1 MRSPSTTGSHS
12 VCGCTLGSVDDAT
25 VDHADPSMSIG
36 FALYDGRCGPT
47 PEETRVM
54 ANIDAL
60 ASMIALTMTRCMQIR
75 SKVFPNSRSD
85 ADAQSLADSM
95 DLFIS
100 RQSRGATRY
109 CNAKIVPQ
117 TEKRVNNIFHTYFW
131 SPNGQSV
138 PLDVVLGYRNF
149 RIKPFVEVEEVF
161 VSKAVRS
168 IQLRLRECIVI
179 PPLDRVSTRFS
190 VCFPDRVCSTDA
202 AADATATAT
211 VAAVDETPNKRKH
224 EDENPEEEEEDALKR
239 PKPNEELKQTAA
251 ASEDDSN
258 DDSTEAPEEDNE
270 GEEDP

>member
-202 AADATATAT
+202 ADATATGPV

>member
-1 MRSPSTTGSHS
+1 MRAATQFPESYVHAVT
-12 VCGCTLGSVDDAT
+12 VYDAT
-25 VDHADPSMSIG
+25 VDHADPSMSVG
-36 FALYDGRCGPT
+36 FALYDGRSGPT
-47 PEETRVM
+47 PEETRIM
-54 ANIDAL
+54 DNIDAL

-100 RQSRGATRY
+100 RQSRGSTRY
-109 CNAKIVPQ
+109 CNAKIVPP

-131 SPNGQSV
+131 TPNGQSV
-138 PLDVVLGYRNF
+138 PLDVVMAYRNF

-190 VCFPDRVCSTDA
+190 VCFPDKVCSTAPTDVEA
-202 AADATATAT
+202 
-211 VAAVDETPNKRKH
+211 PKR
-224 EDENPEEEEEDALKR
+224 PREEEEEENADDKTESVKR
-239 PKPNEELKQTAA
+239 PKPDETSEAKQPPVGATEEG
-251 ASEDDSN
+251 SN
-258 DDSTEAPEEDNE
+258 DDGATESIPEEENE
-270 GEEDP
+270 NEEEEEEP